1 LTLAASVL
9 AIKPSGVTALSQ
21 ERGKPQR
28 NQIQRCEFNLRNLNM
43 IGKVTFWNQ
52 PKGFGFITVTEQ
64 KSPTEAPSQQQYFF
78 HHSQFTKGEVPILGA
93 FVVFSLG
100 EAVKAGKS
108 VQAIGVRFANAQDI
122 ATNSGVSALA
132 KAGA

>member
-1 LTLAASVL
+1 
-9 AIKPSGVTALSQ
+9 
-21 ERGKPQR
+21 
-28 NQIQRCEFNLRNLNM
+28 M

-78 HHSQFTKGEVPILGA
+78 HHSQFTKGGVPVLGA

-100 EAVKAGKS
+100 EAVKAGKT
-108 VQAIGVRFANAQDI
+108 VQAIGVRFATSTDLDV
-122 ATNSGVSALA
+122 TRGLSALA
-132 KAGA
+132 GGVQ